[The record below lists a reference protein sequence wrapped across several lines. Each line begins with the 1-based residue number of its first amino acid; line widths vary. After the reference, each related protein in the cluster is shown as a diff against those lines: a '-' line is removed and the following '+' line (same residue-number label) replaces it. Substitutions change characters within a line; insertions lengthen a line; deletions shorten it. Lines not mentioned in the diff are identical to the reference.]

1 MKRLLCTFVCF
12 AIWGFQANAEAKVSE
27 PLGDNIDNALS
38 EKCRTLLQEAIMEH
52 GLDSAEIAVFER
64 KTGHIRAWLAVKRE
78 GNTCTEGELRKE
90 RCSQALMKPIVA
102 ISALEK
108 EGLSLTD
115 SVDTGTGVDSID
127 GMCIYDHNWRRGGY
141 GKITYQEGIDR
152 KSDIAM
158 YRAIR
163 QGLGAE
169 AAKRIWNMLGR
180 TSPAETNPGM
190 IAVMFSALANEG
202 VAKVPDMETG
212 EVTTERNNVFTPSA
226 LAMIKQG
233 LTYDMKRPSAMRW
246 LDADMHWLATSA
258 TTPMGE
264 KCYEIAF
271 CGCFPVESP
280 KYTICVVA
288 NKKGLPV
295 GSKQLGH
302 IVNPLAK
309 YLTQKD

>member
-1 MKRLLCTFVCF
+1 MRRFLCTLICV
-12 AIWGFQANAEAKVSE
+12 AIWGAQAKAEAKGPV
-27 PLGDNIDNALS
+27 PQGGNIDNALS
-38 EKCRTLLQEAIMEH
+38 EECRTLLQEAIMEH
-52 GLDSAEIAVFER
+52 GLDSVEIAVFENQ
-64 KTGHIRAWLAVKRE
+64 TGHIRAWLAVKRE
-78 GNTCTEGELRKE
+78 GNTCTEGELWKE
-90 RCSQALMKPIVA
+90 RCSQALMRPIVA

-108 EGLSLTD
+108 GGLSLTD

-141 GKITYQEGIDR
+141 GKITYQEGIDQM
-152 KSDIAM
+152 SNIAM

-163 QGLGAE
+163 QGMGVE
-169 AAKRIWNMLGR
+169 AAKHLWNMMGR
-180 TSPAETNPGM
+180 TVPAETNPGM
-190 IAVMFSALANEG
+190 IAVMFGALATDG
-202 VAKVPDMETG
+202 VAKIPDMETG
-212 EVTTERNNVFTPSA
+212 EVTTERNNEFSPSA

-233 LTYDMKRPSAMRW
+233 LTYDMKRPNVMRW
-246 LDADMHWLATSA
+246 LDPDMHWMATTA

-280 KYTICVVA
+280 EYTLCVVA

-295 GSKQLGH
+295 GSKQLGY